1 MKVLVVDDSLAIQE
15 SLGHLLAA
23 IPGVTVAGYA
33 EDVAGALTGIRDLE
47 PDLVVLDVELRGADR
62 GMDVLLHVVK
72 EHPAVKVIVMSN
84 FTWAAMRSGL
94 LAAGALA
101 YFDKGSEFLLA
112 RDWVASFARAHAHA
126 HAHGP
131 AP

>member
-1 MKVLVVDDSLAIQE
+1 VKVLVVDDSLAIQE
-15 SLGHLLAA
+15 SLGHLLAS

-33 EDVAGALTGIRDLE
+33 EDVAGAIRCIHNLK

-62 GMDVLLHVVK
+62 GMDVLQHVVK
-72 EHPAVKVIVMSN
+72 EHPAIKVIVMSN
-84 FTWAAMRSGL
+84 FTWTAMRSGL

-112 RDWVASFARAHAHA
+112 RDWVANFARA